1 MPIYEYECSACGH
14 QMEAIQKF
22 SDAPLT
28 ECPACAKA
36 TLRKRISAPAFHLK
50 GTGWYVTD
58 FKDKP
63 KTKGDSKKPAETTTK
78 ETDKPATTTESKP
91 AATETTPT
99 PKKTETSSSD

>member
-1 MPIYEYECSACGH
+1 VPIYEYECSTCGH

-28 ECPACAKA
+28 DCPACAKS

-63 KTKGDSKKPAETTTK
+63 KAKDDTKKPAETTAK
-78 ETDKPATTTESKP
+78 DTDKPAATPESKP
-91 AATETTPT
+91 AAAESTPA